1 VKNRLLKLLCCPKCK
16 ADLGIRK
23 SKSVNSE
30 IESGILHCSICEGE
44 YQIINFI
51 PRFVSTD
58 KYVGSFS
65 FEWKIHKKTQLD
77 SATGKT
83 ESKVTFIQKTGTKV
97 ENLRNKI
104 VLDVG
109 CGMGRFMEVVQP
121 YAKEVIGIDLSFAVD
136 SAHENLKKF
145 DNVHFIQA
153 DVFNLPLKNNT
164 FDYIYSIGVLHHTPD
179 TKKAFMKLPCI
190 LKSGGEIAIW
200 VYSDETGYTRIRN
213 RFTDFYRIFTT
224 HLPKK
229 LLWYLSHLAIPF
241 YYCKKISKVGAF
253 LDLVF
258 PTSNHPVIEWRVLD
272 TFDWYS
278 PKYQRKHTRDEVIN
292 WFKEAGLKDIELL
305 DFPVAVKG
313 RKRK

>member
-1 VKNRLLKLLCCPKCK
+1 MKDRLLRLLCCPECK

-23 SKSVNSE
+23 SKSLNSE
-30 IESGILHCSICEGE
+30 IESGVLQCPICQAE

-58 KYVGSFS
+58 KYVKSFS
-65 FEWKIHKKTQLD
+65 FEWTIHKKTQLD

-83 ESKVTFIQKTGTKV
+83 ESKDTFVEKTGIELEK
-97 ENLRNKI
+97 LRDKI
-104 VLDVG
+104 VLDAG

-136 SAHENLKKF
+136 SAYENLKKF
-145 DNVHFIQA
+145 DNVHIIQA

-179 TKKAFMKLPCI
+179 TKKAFMNLPCL

-200 VYSDETGYTRIRN
+200 VYSDETSYTQII
-213 RFTDFYRIFTT
+213 TDFYRLFTV

-241 YYCKKISKVGAF
+241 YYFKKIPKVGA
-253 LDLVF
+253 LINLVF
-258 PTSNHPVIEWRVLD
+258 PMSSHSDWKWRVLD

-278 PKYQRKHTRDEVIN
+278 PKYQHKHSYREIIN
-292 WFKEAGLKDIELL
+292 WFKEAGLKDVELL
-305 DFPVAVKG
+305 NFPVAVKG
-313 RKRK
+313 RK